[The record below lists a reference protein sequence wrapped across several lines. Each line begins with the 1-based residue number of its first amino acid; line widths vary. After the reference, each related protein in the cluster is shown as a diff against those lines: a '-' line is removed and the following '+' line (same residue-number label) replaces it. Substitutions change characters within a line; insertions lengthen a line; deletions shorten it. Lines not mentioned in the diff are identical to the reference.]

1 MRVLLMRHGEAIDSG
16 VTSSDYDRWL
26 TDEGRRTVTTV
37 GEMLSRMDLRYAR
50 VYTSPLVRA
59 VQTAEILAAMQPGFD
74 GPLRVHRALSTEEG
88 TTAQALQ
95 PLEHAGE
102 QDVIVMVG
110 HMPKVGIL
118 SAHLGRLAHAPSFS
132 PGSVCLLNVDD
143 GKGRV
148 QWMLDPRTLGLK
160 RF

>member
-1 MRVLLMRHGEAIDSG
+1 MRVLLMRHGEAVDSRAA
-16 VTSSDYDRWL
+16 SSDYDRWL

-37 GEMLSRMDLRYAR
+37 GEMLSRMDLHYAC

-59 VQTAEILAAMQPGFD
+59 VQTAEILVAMQPGFD

-88 TTAQALQ
+88 TTAQALD
-95 PLEHAGE
+95 PLDDAGE
-102 QDVIVMVG
+102 GDVIVMVG
-110 HMPKVGIL
+110 HMPKVGVL
-118 SAHLGRLAHAPSFS
+118 AAHLGRLAHAPAFS
-132 PGSVCLLNVDD
+132 PGSVCLVNVSG

-148 QWMLDPRTLGLK
+148 QWMLDPQTLELK